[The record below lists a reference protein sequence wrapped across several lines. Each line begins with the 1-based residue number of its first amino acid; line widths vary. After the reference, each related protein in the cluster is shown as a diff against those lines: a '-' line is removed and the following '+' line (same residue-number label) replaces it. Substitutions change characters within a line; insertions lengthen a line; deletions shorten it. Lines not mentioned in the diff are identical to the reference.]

1 VKKNLL
7 RRTASLIK
15 LPYEL
20 QIAIEG
26 LNSPH
31 RQKILLLLDN
41 KDKLSFSEIEKE
53 SGLDRTLLASHLRKL
68 NSALL
73 VEHFYE
79 HEVGNTK
86 FSYYKIS
93 ALGKTLLQN
102 LLKTLVLEIKETRK
116 KRVVTYVRVEE
127 EEASSDTSMKLEAD
141 ASNKFSEATAKDF
154 IRKIIGENP

>member
-1 VKKNLL
+1 MKKNLL

>member
-1 VKKNLL
+1 M
-7 RRTASLIK
+7 IK